1 MWAARSTAAL
11 GLLLVTSDVSAQRA
25 DTNALV
31 NATTLRCDFRVV
43 ATGGWRAGAAEANV
57 KPADLMAV
65 FSSINSDEGTAVSIG
80 RFGRSE
86 IIAKLS
92 VGTLHFMQ
100 SFKDGPL
107 YVTTVFSAESRPGRF
122 KAVHTRHEYAD
133 VHLPGF
139 TSSPEQYYG
148 ECAME

>member
-1 MWAARSTAAL
+1 MAK
-11 GLLLVTSDVSAQRA
+11 
-25 DTNALV
+25 
-31 NATTLRCDFRVV
+31 TLTCAFRLV
-43 ATGGWRAGAAEANV
+43 ATGRWKEGAAEADV
-57 KPADLMAV
+57 KSTDLAAV
-65 FSSINSDEGTAVSIG
+65 FTSINTDEGTAVSIG
-80 RFGRSE
+80 RFGRSD

-107 YVTTVFSAESRPGRF
+107 YVTTVFSGESRPGRL

-148 ECAME
+148 ECTVD